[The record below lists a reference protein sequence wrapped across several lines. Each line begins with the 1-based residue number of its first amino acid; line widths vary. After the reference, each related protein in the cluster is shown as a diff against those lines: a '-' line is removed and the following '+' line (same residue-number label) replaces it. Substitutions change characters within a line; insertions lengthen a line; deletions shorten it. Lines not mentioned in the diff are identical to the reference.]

1 MSNRVIVLLSL
12 MFCLSA
18 CLSNDS
24 SETSEQ
30 RPEQNKAK
38 LGSVYFAP
46 MPLNHDPIPSRGLE
60 AVRDAYAELQGL
72 VSDPKTR
79 EIVKYRLADLEVL
92 LAEQSQEKGLS
103 ADQLSYYQQAINQY
117 QEVLALFPDQTQ
129 NAEVLYQLAKAYD
142 LQGDAENSFNTLG
155 KLLNEFPDNP
165 HLAEVYFRRGEIL
178 FNQSNYMAA
187 IDAYENVLAQG
198 DEHAYFVTSAYM
210 LGWSYFK
217 VEQEQK
223 ALLAFTR
230 LLDHTLPN
238 EIIDATMFSQVDSQK
253 QLDAMAVGEKRL
265 VNDAIRIMA
274 LLFSYLS
281 SEQSIAEHFDKV
293 GKRHYESL
301 LYEQLGQQYLNDDRF
316 RDSAQVYY
324 AFTQRHP
331 DHNKSPFFAVK
342 QIDVYILGKFPT
354 LVLPAKQSFIA
365 DYGISGQYWDS
376 WGQLLRDEI
385 KPFLHQ
391 YLQELAQF
399 EHSKAQLL
407 AQTSTSNELSADRL
421 QERKAQSIEAFI
433 AASEYYNEFIQTF
446 PRDEKTAEMT
456 FNMAES
462 LFDAGRFE
470 QAIDAYEIYAYQY
483 SEEPQAAEAGYAAI
497 LSYSEIISRLD
508 EPQLVSLWQERQL
521 DSQAR
526 FVRGFARDPRASNV
540 LYTRMQKL
548 FELDRYQLAL
558 EAAFQLNNWQPKV
571 NEEQQSA
578 SMLVIAHSQFELLDY
593 AAAEQSYDQI
603 LSVLPPK
610 DPSRAALVDRLA
622 ASIYQQGELQR
633 NRQYLAVAVGHYLR
647 VIDKAPNSPIRL
659 NAQYDAATYL
669 LELKEWQQS
678 TDLLE
683 DFRVRFPAH
692 ELTATVQDK
701 LIFAYQQSERWLP
714 AANELKQLW
723 ESQPE
728 TEQGRQALYVAAQYY
743 HKVGSKQQS
752 LEAYRTYAHR
762 YPLPFDESIE
772 AKFIMSEFYRESNQG
787 SKRRFWLKRL
797 IIGDSTAGADRTDRS
812 RYLAAMSSMVFA
824 NDNMVDFK
832 SIKLTLP
839 LKSSLKKKR
848 AALDKTLKAFNQT
861 LDYQVAEFST
871 AASFNIAEV
880 YHQLARDLMASDR
893 PPGLSALEVEQY
905 DILLEEQAY
914 PFEEQAI
921 TVHEVNVRRTW
932 QGLYDDWVKRSFV
945 SLGKLM
951 PGRYNKPE
959 AIQENVDEIF

>member
-1 MSNRVIVLLSL
+1 MSNRSIFLLSL
-12 MFCLSA
+12 VLCLSA
-18 CLSNDS
+18 CMSNDS
-24 SETSEQ
+24 EQTSEQ
-30 RPEQNKAK
+30 QPEKNKAK

-46 MPLNHDPIPSRGLE
+46 MPLNHDPIPSKGLE
-60 AVRDAYAELQGL
+60 AVRDAYAELQTL

-103 ADQLSYYQQAINQY
+103 AEQLSYYQQAIEQY
-117 QEVLALFPDQTQ
+117 QQVLALYPEREQ
-129 NAEVLYQLAKAYD
+129 NSEVLYQLAKAYD
-142 LQGDAENSFNTLG
+142 LQGDAENSFTTLG
-155 KLLNEFPDNP
+155 QLLTNFPENP

-178 FNQSNYMAA
+178 FNQSNYVAA
-187 IDAYENVLAQG
+187 INAYENVLAQG
-198 DEHAYFVTSAYM
+198 NEHPYFVTSAYM

-217 VEQEQK
+217 IEQEQK

-238 EIIDATMFSQVDSQK
+238 EIIYEAMFSQVDSKK

-281 SEQSIAEHFDKV
+281 SEQSIAAHFDKV

-324 AFTQRHP
+324 AFTERHP

-354 LVLPAKQSFIA
+354 LVLPAKQRFIT

-376 WGQLLRDEI
+376 WGQLLRDDI

-407 AQTSTSNELSADRL
+407 VQASTSDELSAELL
-421 QERKAQSIEAFI
+421 QQRKTQSIEAFV
-433 AASEYYNEFIQTF
+433 AASEYYDEFIQTF
-446 PRDEKTAEMT
+446 PTDAKTPEMT

-470 QAIDAYEIYAYQY
+470 QAVEAYETYAYQY
-483 SEEPQAAEAGYAAI
+483 SDEPQAAEAGYAAI
-497 LSYSEIISRLD
+497 LSYSEIINTQV
-508 EPQLVSLWQERQL
+508 EPQQISLWQERQL

-526 FVRGFARDPRASNV
+526 FVQGFATDSRASNV
-540 LYTRMQKL
+540 LYTRMQTL
-548 FELDRYQLAL
+548 FELDRFQLAL
-558 EAAFQLNNWQPKV
+558 EAATQLTQWLPKV
-571 NEEQQSA
+571 DNDQQKA

-593 AAAEQSYDQI
+593 ASAEQSYDQI
-603 LSVLPPK
+603 LSVLSQQ
-610 DPSRAALVDRLA
+610 DPTRSALIDRLA

-633 NRQYLAVAVGHYLR
+633 TRQYLAVAIGHYLR
-647 VIDKAPNSPIRL
+647 VIEKTPNSPIRL

-678 TDLLE
+678 SELLE
-683 DFRVRFPAH
+683 DFRTRFPTH

-701 LIFAYQQSERWLP
+701 LIFVYQQSERWLP
-714 AANELKQLW
+714 AADELKRLW
-723 ESQPE
+723 ESQQE
-728 TEQGRQALYVAAQYY
+728 TEEGRQALYVAAQYY
-743 HKVGSKQQS
+743 QKVGNRLQS

-762 YPLPFDESIE
+762 YPLPFDEAME
-772 AKFIMSEFYRESNQG
+772 AKFIMSEFYRES
-787 SKRRFWLKRL
+787 SESTKRRFWLKRL
-797 IIGDSTAGADRTDRS
+797 MLSDSTAGADRTDRS

-824 NDNMVDFK
+824 NDNMVEFK
-832 SIKLTLP
+832 KIRLTLP

-848 AALDKTLKAFNQT
+848 TALDKTLKAFNQT
-861 LDYQVAEFST
+861 LDYKVAEFST
-871 AASFNIAEV
+871 AASFNIAEI
-880 YHQLARDLMASDR
+880 YHQLARDLIASDR
-893 PPGLSALEVEQY
+893 PKGLSALEIEQY
-905 DILLEEQAY
+905 NILLEEQSY

-921 TVHEVNVRRTW
+921 KVHEVNIQRSWRGV
-932 QGLYDDWVKRSFV
+932 YDDWVKQSFV

-951 PGRYNKPE
+951 PGRYDKPE
-959 AIQENVDEIF
+959 ALQENVDEIF